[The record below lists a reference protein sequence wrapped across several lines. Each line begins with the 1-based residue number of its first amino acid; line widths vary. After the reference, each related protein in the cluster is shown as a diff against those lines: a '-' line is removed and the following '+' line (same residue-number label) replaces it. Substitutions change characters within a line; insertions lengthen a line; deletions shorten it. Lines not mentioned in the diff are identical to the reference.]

1 MNCVT
6 YDKDGDEGDSERG
19 GDGGAVSSGVSSA
32 VNTTPATHT
41 KEYVKSRL
49 GSMGAVPGH
58 IALGG
63 NMASSGVVFSSN
75 V

>member
-1 MNCVT
+1 MIRVGT
-6 YDKDGDEGDSERG
+6 RVR
-19 GDGGAVSSGVSSA
+19 ASGVGMAVPRAAASASA

-58 IALGG
+58 VALGG
-63 NMASSGVVFSSN
+63 NVASSGVVFSSN